1 MILKIPETTIPLAK
15 EFSKT
20 KKGTTNDFL
29 EFTFHNT
36 SETYQITTEKDKGL
50 WLLEILKHGTP
61 QNKAQSFGHLKTNFE
76 TQFEDFELFWYS
88 KPIHVLRDSGLLV
101 L

>member
-29 EFTFHNT
+29 ELTFHNT
-36 SETYQITTEKDKGL
+36 S
-50 WLLEILKHGTP
+50 EILKHGTP
-61 QNKAQSFGHLKTNFE
+61 QNKAQSFGHLKTSFE
-76 TQFEDFELFWYS
+76 THFEDFELFWYS
-88 KPIHVLRDSGLLV
+88 KPIAGLRDSGLLV